1 MQAVDW
7 DLIGI
12 ENTSACT
19 RAGAAGQALVCGA
32 ALAKKTPRLGERAHR
47 ATAIVAYGPGL
58 TSNSRCGE
66 SLPCQCNN
74 SDNDV
79 FAEGSV
85 GATGCR

>member
-1 MQAVDW
+1 M
-7 DLIGI
+7 
-12 ENTSACT
+12 
-19 RAGAAGQALVCGA
+19 
-32 ALAKKTPRLGERAHR
+32 
-47 ATAIVAYGPGL
+47 AYGPGL

-85 GATGCR
+85 GATGWAHSAQLSARGLDILSVTRQGERLLLLGPTVRLKLILLWLFV